1 MISSLSGFLSA
12 VSVTIAESAWQLDL
26 IVGVVVVV
34 AQRNCAFLRIHAV
47 PHRLTC
53 LSVGLDWKN
62 NNKKKKKKK
71 PNANSANAENELS
84 A

>member
-34 AQRNCAFLRIHAV
+34 AQEIV
-47 PHRLTC
+47 
-53 LSVGLDWKN
+53 LS
-62 NNKKKKKKK
+62 
-71 PNANSANAENELS
+71 
-84 A
+84 